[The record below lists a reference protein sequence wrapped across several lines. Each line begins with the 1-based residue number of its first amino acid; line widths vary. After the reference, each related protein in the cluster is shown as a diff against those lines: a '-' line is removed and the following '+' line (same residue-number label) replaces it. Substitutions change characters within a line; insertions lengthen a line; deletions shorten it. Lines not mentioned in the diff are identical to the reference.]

1 MKKRGVPDEPDYIVN
16 LSSLEHGREPFA
28 ETIDDELF
36 CFDSGRNQRLNLLLH
51 LAPYSELLL
60 VTGEPGSGKTS
71 LLRQFALR
79 AASRWKIAR
88 VVADATMSVG
98 MLVRRICDEAG
109 VVLNDVGE
117 EPVTLLADHIHLLGL
132 GDKSL
137 ILIIDDAHELTGE
150 ALAIIDQLLTV
161 SDSCGRPLTVILSG
175 GPQTQDLINHPDRK
189 TLARRCSHT
198 LDLPPLTEEETG
210 AYVRHRLTVCGY
222 DPAVLSTAMIRKIH
236 KASGGVPARINQFAG
251 AELAKLDSM
260 PLGLVRRTETS
271 PRRAFG
277 RFHWLA
283 LAAVLAV
290 AFFYWPR
297 GVDGPPSPPAGP
309 ARMPEQARVERPG
322 NAPVVVDRD
331 PPVAAQPPDTSTV
344 AGDADSAAATAGED
358 ILVEV
363 PPAVEV
369 TAVSEAE
376 PLDAAEIMPEPA
388 SPPPL
393 EVAAAPLKA
402 SGETAAVTEP
412 GVLPPVVSQPS
423 VPAAAEPAIA
433 PVPPVAV
440 TPNLPAA
447 KAPEILDAPPGK
459 MAGPSGVSTEK
470 PAIAVASSEPP
481 RSARAG
487 APNREAWLLQQPPGH
502 FTLQLMSSGKEASI
516 VSFIKKR
523 RLESDTAYFRTLR
536 NGKDW
541 YAVVYSVYPSR
552 DAAVAAASQLPDSL
566 SDIKPW
572 IRGMDSI
579 HADITAAGP
588 AR

>member
-1 MKKRGVPDEPDYIVN
+1 MKKRGAPDEPDYIVN

-137 ILIIDDAHELTGE
+137 ILIIDDAHELAGE

-198 LDLPPLTEEETG
+198 LDLPPLTEQETG
-210 AYVRHRLTVCGY
+210 DYVRHRLTVCGY
-222 DPAVLSTAMIRKIH
+222 DPAALSTATIRKIH

-251 AELAKLDSM
+251 
-260 PLGLVRRTETS
+260 
-271 PRRAFG
+271 
-277 RFHWLA
+277 WLA
-283 LAAVLAV
+283 LAAVLVV
-290 AFFYWPR
+290 AFFYWPK
-297 GVDGPPSPPAGP
+297 GVDEPPSPPAST

-322 NAPVVVDRD
+322 SAPVVADRD
-331 PPVAAQPPDTSTV
+331 QPVAAQPPDPLTA

-376 PLDAAEIMPEPA
+376 PLDPVEITPEPV
-388 SPPPL
+388 SPPPP
-393 EVAAAPLKA
+393 EVAAAPLMA
-402 SGETAAVTEP
+402 SSETAAATEP
-412 GVLPPVVSQPS
+412 GVPQPAVRQPS
-423 VPAAAEPAIA
+423 VPTVTEPAIPAPTAVVTAAA
-433 PVPPVAV
+433 PVTQA
-440 TPNLPAA
+440 PAIPDTVPA
-447 KAPEILDAPPGK
+447 LQGAIPE
-459 MAGPSGVSTEK
+459 PSGARTEK
-470 PAIAVASSEPP
+470 PAVTVASPEPP
-481 RSARAG
+481 RSATAG
-487 APNREAWLLQQPPGH
+487 APNREAWLLQQLPGH

-516 VSFIKKR
+516 ISFIKKR

-541 YAVVYSVYPSR
+541 YAVVYSIYPSL
-552 DAAVAAASQLPDSL
+552 DAAVAAAGQLPDSL

-572 IRGMDSI
+572 VRGMDSI